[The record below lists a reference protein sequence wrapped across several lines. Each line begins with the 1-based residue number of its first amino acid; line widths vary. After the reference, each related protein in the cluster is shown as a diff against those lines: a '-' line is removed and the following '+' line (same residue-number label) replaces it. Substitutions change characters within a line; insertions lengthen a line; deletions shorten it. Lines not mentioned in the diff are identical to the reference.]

1 MSEYHWLQLFAEGDG
16 EGTGETAPDAGEEL
30 RALGVPEE
38 KIRKRAGQTAGRRQ
52 QTADAPQPQP
62 EPEAA
67 QQEQDAAAE
76 EQKNGPGRMTWEEI
90 MKDPEY
96 NGRMQQVVRDRLR
109 ESRGARDN
117 LRALEPALELLA
129 DRYHLDAGNLD
140 AAALAKAITEDNA
153 FYEQQAE
160 ALGVSPET
168 ARRMDQME
176 RFERRQRQ
184 QQEEDQR
191 QQAAREHIRGLVQQE
206 AAMRELVPD
215 FDLRR
220 ELENPTFARLTAPG
234 VGISV
239 QDAYFAV
246 HRKEMQEQIQRQ
258 ATQETA
264 QKLAASIQANQGRP
278 RENGTSAQAQS
289 TGQVDYRHMPRQ
301 QREELKERIRMAAA
315 RGEKVYPT

>member
-1 MSEYHWLQLFAEGDG
+1 MSEFYWLQLFAEGSDG

-38 KIRKRAGQTAGRRQ
+38 KIRKRAGRMAPRQ
-52 QTADAPQPQP
+52 QAAADAPQAQ
-62 EPEAA
+62 AA
-67 QQEQDAAAE
+67 QETARQEQDAAAQSE
-76 EQKNGPGRMTWEEI
+76 DGPKRMTWEEI
-90 MKDPEY
+90 MEDPEY

-109 ESRGARDN
+109 ESRGAQDN

-140 AAALAKAITEDNA
+140 AAALAKAITEDSS
-153 FYEQQAE
+153 FYEQRAE
-160 ALGVSPET
+160 ELGVSPDM

-176 RFERRQRQ
+176 RFERRQREMQ
-184 QQEEDQR
+184 
-191 QQAAREHIRGLVQQE
+191 HFRGLVQQE

-246 HRKEMQEQIQRQ
+246 HRQEVQEKAQRQ
-258 ATQETA
+258 AAQETA
-264 QKLAASIQANQGRP
+264 QKLAASIQANQNRP

-289 TGQVDYRHMPRQ
+289 AGQVDYRSMPRQ
-301 QREELKERIRMAAA
+301 QREELKNRIRMAAA

>member
-67 QQEQDAAAE
+67 RQEQDAAAE

-109 ESRGARDN
+109 ESRGAQDN
-117 LRALEPALELLA
+117 LRALEPALELLT

-264 QKLAASIQANQGRP
+264 QKLAASIQANQSRP

>member
-1 MSEYHWLQLFAEGDG
+1 
-16 EGTGETAPDAGEEL
+16 
-30 RALGVPEE
+30 
-38 KIRKRAGQTAGRRQ
+38 
-52 QTADAPQPQP
+52 
-62 EPEAA
+62 
-67 QQEQDAAAE
+67 
-76 EQKNGPGRMTWEEI
+76 

-96 NGRMQQVVRDRLR
+96 NGHMQQVVRDRLR
-109 ESRGARDN
+109 ESRGAQDN

-160 ALGVSPET
+160 VLGVSPET
-168 ARRMDQME
+168 ARRMNQME

>member
-16 EGTGETAPDAGEEL
+16 EGTGGTAPDAGEEL

-67 QQEQDAAAE
+67 RQEQDAAAK

-109 ESRGARDN
+109 ESRGAQDN

-129 DRYHLDAGNLD
+129 DRYHLDAGDLD

-160 ALGVSPET
+160 VLGVSPET

>member
-16 EGTGETAPDAGEEL
+16 GGTGETAPDAGEEL

-67 QQEQDAAAE
+67 RQEQDAAAE

-109 ESRGARDN
+109 ESRGAQDN

-140 AAALAKAITEDNA
+140 AAALAKAITEDSS
-153 FYEQQAE
+153 FYEQRAE
-160 ALGVSPET
+160 ELGVSPDM
-168 ARRMDQME
+168 ARRMAQME
-176 RFERRQRQ
+176 RFERRQR
-184 QQEEDQR
+184 EMREDMAR
-191 QQAAREHIRGLVQQE
+191 QQAQMEHFRGLVQQE

>member
-76 EQKNGPGRMTWEEI
+76 EQKNGPKRMTWEEI
-90 MKDPEY
+90 MEDPEY

-109 ESRGARDN
+109 ESRGAQDN

-129 DRYHLDAGNLD
+129 DRYHLDTGNLD

-160 ALGVSPET
+160 VLGVSPET

>member
-16 EGTGETAPDAGEEL
+16 EGTGGTAPDAGEEL

-67 QQEQDAAAE
+67 RQEQDAAAK

-109 ESRGARDN
+109 ESRGAQDN

-160 ALGVSPET
+160 VLGVSPET

-301 QREELKERIRMAAA
+301 QRIRMAAA

>member
-16 EGTGETAPDAGEEL
+16 EGTGGTAPDAGEEL

-67 QQEQDAAAE
+67 RQEQDAAAE
-76 EQKNGPGRMTWEEI
+76 EQKNSPGRMTWEEI

-109 ESRGARDN
+109 ESRGAQDN

-140 AAALAKAITEDNA
+140 AAALAKAITEDSS
-153 FYEQQAE
+153 FYEQRAE
-160 ALGVSPET
+160 ELGVSPDM

-176 RFERRQRQ
+176 RFERRQREM
-184 QQEEDQR
+184 QEDMAR
-191 QQAAREHIRGLVQQE
+191 QQAQMEHFRGLVQQE

-220 ELENPTFARLTAPG
+220 ELENSTFARLTAPG

>member
-67 QQEQDAAAE
+67 RQEQDAAAE

-109 ESRGARDN
+109 ESRGAQDN

-140 AAALAKAITEDNA
+140 AAALAKAITEDSS
-153 FYEQQAE
+153 FYEQRAE
-160 ALGVSPET
+160 ELGVSPET

>member
-67 QQEQDAAAE
+67 RQEQDAAAK

-109 ESRGARDN
+109 ESRGAQDN

-160 ALGVSPET
+160 VLGVSPET

-206 AAMRELVPD
+206 TAMRELVPD

-246 HRKEMQEQIQRQ
+246 HRQEVQEKAQRQ
-258 ATQETA
+258 AAQETA

>member
-67 QQEQDAAAE
+67 RQEQDAAAE
-76 EQKNGPGRMTWEEI
+76 EQKNGPRLTWEEI

-109 ESRGARDN
+109 ESRGAQDN

-160 ALGVSPET
+160 VLGVSPET

>member
-16 EGTGETAPDAGEEL
+16 EGTGGTAPDAGEEL

-67 QQEQDAAAE
+67 RQEQDAAAE
-76 EQKNGPGRMTWEEI
+76 KQKNGPGRMTWEEI

-96 NGRMQQVVRDRLR
+96 NGHMQQVVRDRLR
-109 ESRGARDN
+109 ESRGAQDN

-160 ALGVSPET
+160 VLGVSPET

>member
-16 EGTGETAPDAGEEL
+16 EGTGETSPDAGEEL

-67 QQEQDAAAE
+67 RQEQDAAAE

-109 ESRGARDN
+109 ESRGAQDN

-160 ALGVSPET
+160 VLGVSPET

>member
-16 EGTGETAPDAGEEL
+16 EGTGGTAPDAGEEL

-67 QQEQDAAAE
+67 RQEQDAAAE
-76 EQKNGPGRMTWEEI
+76 KQKNGPGRMTWEEI

-96 NGRMQQVVRDRLR
+96 NGHMQQVVRDRLR
-109 ESRGARDN
+109 ESRGAQDN

-160 ALGVSPET
+160 VLGVSPET
-168 ARRMDQME
+168 ARRMNQME

>member
-16 EGTGETAPDAGEEL
+16 EGTGGMAPDAGEEL

-67 QQEQDAAAE
+67 RQEQDAAAK

-96 NGRMQQVVRDRLR
+96 NDRMQQVVRDRLR
-109 ESRGARDN
+109 ESRGAQDN

-160 ALGVSPET
+160 VLGVSPET

>member
-16 EGTGETAPDAGEEL
+16 EGTGGTAPDAGEEL

-67 QQEQDAAAE
+67 RQEQDAAAE
-76 EQKNGPGRMTWEEI
+76 EQKNSPGRMTWEEI

-109 ESRGARDN
+109 DSRGAQDN

-160 ALGVSPET
+160 VLGVSPET

>member
-67 QQEQDAAAE
+67 RQEQDAAAE

-90 MKDPEY
+90 MEDPEY

-109 ESRGARDN
+109 ESRGAQDN

-160 ALGVSPET
+160 TLGVSPET

-289 TGQVDYRHMPRQ
+289 TGQVDYRHMPHQ
-301 QREELKERIRMAAA
+301 QREELKKQIRMAAA

>member
-1 MSEYHWLQLFAEGDG
+1 MSEYHWLQLVAAGDG
-16 EGTGETAPDAGEEL
+16 EGTGGTAPDAGEEL

-67 QQEQDAAAE
+67 RQEQDAAAK

-109 ESRGARDN
+109 ESRGAQDN

-160 ALGVSPET
+160 VLGVSPET

-220 ELENPTFARLTAPG
+220 ELENPTFARLIAPG

>member
-67 QQEQDAAAE
+67 RQEQDAAAE

-109 ESRGARDN
+109 ESRGAQDN

-153 FYEQQAE
+153 FYERQAE

>member
-1 MSEYHWLQLFAEGDG
+1 
-16 EGTGETAPDAGEEL
+16 
-30 RALGVPEE
+30 
-38 KIRKRAGQTAGRRQ
+38 
-52 QTADAPQPQP
+52 
-62 EPEAA
+62 
-67 QQEQDAAAE
+67 
-76 EQKNGPGRMTWEEI
+76 MTWEEI
-90 MKDPEY
+90 MEDPEY

-109 ESRGARDN
+109 ESRGAQDN

-140 AAALAKAITEDNA
+140 AAALAKAITEDSS
-153 FYEQQAE
+153 FYEQRAE
-160 ALGVSPET
+160 ELGVSPDM

-176 RFERRQRQ
+176 RFERRQREM
-184 QQEEDQR
+184 QEDMAR
-191 QQAAREHIRGLVQQE
+191 QQAQMEHFRGLVQQE

-246 HRKEMQEQIQRQ
+246 HRQEVQEKAQRQ
-258 ATQETA
+258 AAQETA
-264 QKLAASIQANQGRP
+264 QKLAASIQANQNRP

-289 TGQVDYRHMPRQ
+289 AGQVDYRSMPRQ
-301 QREELKERIRMAAA
+301 QREELKNRIRMAAA

>member
-16 EGTGETAPDAGEEL
+16 EGTGGTAPDAGEEP
-30 RALGVPEE
+30 RALGEPEE
-38 KIRKRAGQTAGRRQ
+38 TIRTRAGQTAGRRQ

-67 QQEQDAAAE
+67 RQEQDAAAK

-109 ESRGARDN
+109 ESRGAQDN

-160 ALGVSPET
+160 VLGVSPET

>member
-67 QQEQDAAAE
+67 RQEQDAAAE

-109 ESRGARDN
+109 ESRGAQDN

-140 AAALAKAITEDNA
+140 AAALAKAITEDSS
-153 FYEQQAE
+153 FYEQRAE
-160 ALGVSPET
+160 ELGVSPDM

>member
-1 MSEYHWLQLFAEGDG
+1 MSEFYWLQLFAEGSDG

-38 KIRKRAGQTAGRRQ
+38 KIRKRAGRMAPRQ
-52 QTADAPQPQP
+52 QAAADAPQAQ
-62 EPEAA
+62 AA
-67 QQEQDAAAE
+67 QETARQEQDAAAQSKE
-76 EQKNGPGRMTWEEI
+76 GPKRMTWEEI
-90 MKDPEY
+90 MEDPEY

-109 ESRGARDN
+109 ESRGAQDN
-117 LRALEPALELLA
+117 LRTLEPALELLA

-140 AAALAKAITEDNA
+140 AAALAKAITEDSS
-153 FYEQQAE
+153 FYEQRAE
-160 ALGVSPET
+160 ELGVSPDM

-176 RFERRQRQ
+176 RFERRQREM
-184 QQEEDQR
+184 QEDMAR
-191 QQAAREHIRGLVQQE
+191 QQAQMEHFRGLVQQE

-220 ELENPTFARLTAPG
+220 EMENPTFARLTAPG

-246 HRKEMQEQIQRQ
+246 HRQEVQEKAQRQ
-258 ATQETA
+258 AAQETA
-264 QKLAASIQANQGRP
+264 QKLAASIQANQNRP

-289 TGQVDYRHMPRQ
+289 AGQVDYRSMPRQ
-301 QREELKERIRMAAA
+301 QREELKNRIRMAAA

>member
-67 QQEQDAAAE
+67 RQEQDAAAE

-109 ESRGARDN
+109 ESRGAQDN
-117 LRALEPALELLA
+117 LRTLEPALELLA

-140 AAALAKAITEDNA
+140 AAALAKAITEDSS
-153 FYEQQAE
+153 FYEQRAE
-160 ALGVSPET
+160 ELGVSPDM

-176 RFERRQRQ
+176 RFERRQREM
-184 QQEEDQR
+184 QEDMAR
-191 QQAAREHIRGLVQQE
+191 QQAQMEHFRGLVQQE

>member
-16 EGTGETAPDAGEEL
+16 EGTGGTAPDAGEEL

-67 QQEQDAAAE
+67 RQEQDAAA
-76 EQKNGPGRMTWEEI
+76 QSKDGPKRMTWEEI
-90 MKDPEY
+90 MEDPEY

-109 ESRGARDN
+109 ESRGAQDN

-160 ALGVSPET
+160 VLGVSPET

>member
-1 MSEYHWLQLFAEGDG
+1 
-16 EGTGETAPDAGEEL
+16 
-30 RALGVPEE
+30 
-38 KIRKRAGQTAGRRQ
+38 
-52 QTADAPQPQP
+52 
-62 EPEAA
+62 
-67 QQEQDAAAE
+67 
-76 EQKNGPGRMTWEEI
+76 

-109 ESRGARDN
+109 ESRGAQDN

-160 ALGVSPET
+160 VLGVSPET

>member
-16 EGTGETAPDAGEEL
+16 EGTGGTAPDAGEEL

-67 QQEQDAAAE
+67 RQEQDAAAK

-109 ESRGARDN
+109 ESRGAQDN

-153 FYEQQAE
+153 FYEQRAE
-160 ALGVSPET
+160 ELGVSPDM

-220 ELENPTFARLTAPG
+220 ELGNPTFARLTAPG

>member
-16 EGTGETAPDAGEEL
+16 EGTGGTAPDAGEEL

-67 QQEQDAAAE
+67 RQEQDAAAK

-109 ESRGARDN
+109 ESRGAQDN

-153 FYEQQAE
+153 FYEQRAE
-160 ALGVSPET
+160 ELGVSPDM

-176 RFERRQRQ
+176 RFERRQREM
-184 QQEEDQR
+184 QEDMAR
-191 QQAAREHIRGLVQQE
+191 QQAQMEHFRGLVQQE